1 MLIEFY
7 YLFQG
12 TSKQYFLNKKDF
24 FIIISLFRS
33 DNLYYV
39 NEGARKDSYEPL
51 ISNKDNHIFGL
62 GDDSEYFVED
72 LEDEPI
78 VTLISAV
85 PTLAKTIYTRR
96 NNLNEVK

>member
-7 YLFQG
+7 YLFKG

-51 ISNKDNHIFGL
+51 ISNKDNHIFRL
-62 GDDSEYFVED
+62 GG
-72 LEDEPI
+72 
-78 VTLISAV
+78 
-85 PTLAKTIYTRR
+85 
-96 NNLNEVK
+96 

>member
-1 MLIEFY
+1 
-7 YLFQG
+7 
-12 TSKQYFLNKKDF
+12 
-24 FIIISLFRS
+24 
-33 DNLYYV
+33 
-39 NEGARKDSYEPL
+39 
-51 ISNKDNHIFGL
+51 L

-85 PTLAKTIYTRR
+85 PTLAKTIYKRR